1 MRLKPIS
8 TSNGGRHSGV
18 LWALLCLFVLSLLPA
33 IAQKKVKTA
42 AKTDDR
48 VYLVH
53 SDELRY
59 DQFGP
64 VPDAQI
70 VKGKV
75 QFMHKGARM
84 WCDSAYFYQQTNS
97 FRAFGHV
104 RTSFLRW
111 SGTDDG
117 GSSECLAQ
125 TSGANAQ
132 HR

>member
-8 TSNGGRHSGV
+8 TSNGDRHSGV
-18 LWALLCLFVLSLLPA
+18 LWAVLCLFVLCLLPA
-33 IAQKKVKTA
+33 LAQKKVKTA
-42 AKTDDR
+42 PQADDR

-84 WCDSAYFYQQTNS
+84 WCDSAYFYQQTRFAPS
-97 FRAFGHV
+97 DMCEWCRATRFRLPASGLFTMV
-104 RTSFLRW
+104 R
-111 SGTDDG
+111 
-117 GSSECLAQ
+117 
-125 TSGANAQ
+125 

>member
-70 VKGKV
+70 VTKEREC
-75 QFMHKGARM
+75 GAIVHTFTSKQTRFAPLVTYG
-84 WCDSAYFYQQTNS
+84 WCRATH
-97 FRAFGHV
+97 FRSPANEPFTMV
-104 RTSFLRW
+104 R
-111 SGTDDG
+111 
-117 GSSECLAQ
+117 
-125 TSGANAQ
+125 